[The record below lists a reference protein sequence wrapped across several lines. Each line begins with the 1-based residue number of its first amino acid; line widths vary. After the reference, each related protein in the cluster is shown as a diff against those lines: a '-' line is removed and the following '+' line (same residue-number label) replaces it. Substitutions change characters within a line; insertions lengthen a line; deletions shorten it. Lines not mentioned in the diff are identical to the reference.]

1 MKMKPSINRRKNLIA
16 AGVYSAASLRIASR
30 KAGVPGIGDF
40 LNGLLLAA
48 LVLEIK
54 VVGEGDFVEIF
65 KEEAESIGDVL
76 RSKTYR
82 EVRDEIGE
90 HVVGEVI
97 GDKLGQSA
105 IVSKSSEVVMM
116 DIADDLGAT
125 KDDMLRM
132 VAFAVLATVC
142 AVSKP
147 ENREEYIFT
156 VARVLDEKREASRSI
171 MAMDDDEFFGDN
183 VD

>member
-1 MKMKPSINRRKNLIA
+1 MKPSINRRKNLIA
-16 AGVYSAASLRIASR
+16 AGVYSAASLRTANR

-65 KEEAESIGDVL
+65 KEEAASIGDVL

-82 EVRDEIGE
+82 EVRSEIGE
-90 HVVGEVI
+90 HVVGEVL
-97 GDKLGQSA
+97 GDKLNQSA

-116 DIADDLGAT
+116 DIANDLGAT
-125 KDDMLRM
+125 KDDLLRM
-132 VAFAVLATVC
+132 MAFAVLATVC
-142 AVSKP
+142 AVSTP
-147 ENREEYIFT
+147 DNRVEYLSIA
-156 VARVLDEKREASRSI
+156 ARVLEEKREAGRSI
-171 MAMDDDEFFGDN
+171 MAMDDDEFFGEN